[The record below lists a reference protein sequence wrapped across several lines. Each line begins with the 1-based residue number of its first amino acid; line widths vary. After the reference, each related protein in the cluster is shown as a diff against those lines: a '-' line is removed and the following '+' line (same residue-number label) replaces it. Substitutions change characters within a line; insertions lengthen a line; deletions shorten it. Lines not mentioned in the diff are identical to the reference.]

1 MEEALALS
9 DLDLIFSIYAIGWTR
24 WPTAILRNLA
34 AYLKPVAACFG
45 AARFIIIHCPL
56 SRLVFSP
63 PSLRPE

>member
-34 AYLKPVAACFG
+34 AYLKPVAA
-45 AARFIIIHCPL
+45 
-56 SRLVFSP
+56 
-63 PSLRPE
+63 